1 MAIST
6 NGLNFESKKEIL
18 NAPFLKL
25 TEFNKM
31 YLRIS
36 VLGILHRFSKN
47 LNNYET
53 KKQLILKLIVDIPIY
68 L

>member
-25 TEFNKM
+25 TEINKM
-31 YLRIS
+31 YLGMS
-36 VLGILHRFSKN
+36 MVGILYLFSKN
-47 LNNYET
+47 LNNYQT
-53 KKQLILKLIVDIPIY
+53 RKQLILKLIVDAPVY

>member
-6 NGLNFESKKEIL
+6 NGLNYELKKEIL

-25 TEFNKM
+25 TELNKM
-31 YLRIS
+31 YLGIS
-36 VLGILHRFSKN
+36 MAWILYLFSNN

-53 KKQLILKLIVDIPIY
+53 RKQLILKLIVDTPVY
-68 L
+68 

>member
-18 NAPFLKL
+18 NAPHLKL
-25 TEFNKM
+25 TEINKM
-31 YLRIS
+31 YLGMS
-36 VLGILHRFSKN
+36 MAGILYLFSKN
-47 LNNYET
+47 LNNYQT
-53 KKQLILKLIVDIPIY
+53 RKQLILKLIVDAPVY

>member
-18 NAPFLKL
+18 NGPFLKL
-25 TEFNKM
+25 TEINKM
-31 YLRIS
+31 YLGMS
-36 VLGILHRFSKN
+36 MVGILYLFSKN
-47 LNNYET
+47 LNNYQT
-53 KKQLILKLIVDIPIY
+53 RKQLILKLIVDAPVY

>member
-18 NAPFLKL
+18 NAPYLKL
-25 TEFNKM
+25 TEINKM
-31 YLRIS
+31 YLGMS
-36 VLGILHRFSKN
+36 MAGILYLFSKN
-47 LNNYET
+47 LNNYQT
-53 KKQLILKLIVDIPIY
+53 RKQLILKLIVDAPVY